1 MSFTLIDQ
9 ATPRLHR
16 SELAVP
22 GSNDS
27 LFEKSAKSDADIIF
41 LDCEDAVAPDDKD
54 KARKNIVQGLNDID
68 WGNKTMMVRING
80 LDTHYMYRDVVDI
93 VEACPRLDMILIPK
107 VGTAADV
114 YAIDVL
120 VTQIEAAK
128 KRTKKIGFEILIETA
143 LGMANVEAI
152 AQSSRRNE
160 AMSFGVADYAAST
173 RARTTVIGGVH
184 PEYGVLTDKDEQGNR
199 DYHWADPWMYA
210 QSRMMVACR
219 AYGLRPIDGPFGDF
233 NDPEGY
239 KAAARRAAV
248 LGYEGKWAIHP
259 SQIALANE
267 IYSPSDAEV
276 TKARRIL
283 EAMQQAAKDG
293 RGAVSLDGRLI
304 DIASIRMAEALIAK
318 ADTMPKAKA
327 AAAA

>member
-1 MSFTLIDQ
+1 MSFTTIEQ
-9 ATPRLHR
+9 ANPRLHR

-22 GSNDS
+22 GTNPALFGKAARSN
-27 LFEKSAKSDADIIF
+27 ADIIF
-41 LDCEDAVAPDDKD
+41 LDCEDAVAPDDKEQ
-54 KARKNIVQGLNDID
+54 ARNNIIQALNEVD
-68 WGNKTMMVRING
+68 WGSKTMMVRING

-107 VGTAADV
+107 VGVPQDV
-114 YAIDVL
+114 YAVDML
-120 VTQIEAAK
+120 VTQIESAM
-128 KRTKKIGFEILIETA
+128 KRDKRIGFEVLIETA

-152 AQSSRRNE
+152 AQASRRLE

-184 PEYGVLTDKDEQGNR
+184 KDSGVLTDKDGDNVRQ
-199 DYHWADPWMYA
+199 YFWSDPWHAA
-210 QSRMMVACR
+210 QTRMMIACR

-239 KAAARRAAV
+239 VSAANRAAV

-259 SQIALANE
+259 SQIELANQV
-267 IYSPSDAEV
+267 YTPSQAEV
-276 TKARRIL
+276 TKARRIID
-283 EAMQQAAKDG
+283 AMAQAAKEG

-304 DIASIRMAEALIAK
+304 DIASIRMAQALIAK
-318 ADTMPKAKA
+318 ADAISA
-327 AAAA
+327 AASSPA